1 MEVAPDTD
9 FNMKAL
15 NKALLPAAFTPLVS
29 HQGSFHSVAGIVVHR
44 AAPWDSSGDSW
55 QRSKLFSP
63 GDAKSKEQ
71 PTEVSYSPAWAG
83 RLPLTTGK
91 VAMPYDAD
99 NKGPDK
105 TGRKQSIILFQY
117 L

>member
-44 AAPWDSSGDSW
+44 AAP
-55 QRSKLFSP
+55 
-63 GDAKSKEQ
+63 
-71 PTEVSYSPAWAG
+71 
-83 RLPLTTGK
+83 
-91 VAMPYDAD
+91 
-99 NKGPDK
+99 
-105 TGRKQSIILFQY
+105 
-117 L
+117 